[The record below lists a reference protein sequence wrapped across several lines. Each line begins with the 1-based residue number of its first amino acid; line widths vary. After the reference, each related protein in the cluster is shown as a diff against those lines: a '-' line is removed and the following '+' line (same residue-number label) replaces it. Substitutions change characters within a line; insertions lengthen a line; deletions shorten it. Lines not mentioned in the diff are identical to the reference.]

1 MDGGARGDLGREDA
15 CVTDGVEDF
24 VHGGAGGAYCGEPR
38 GVCEKVRDFGAGDR
52 LFATLAR
59 TLAT

>member
-1 MDGGARGDLGREDA
+1 MDGGARGDFGGADT
-15 CVTDGVEDF
+15 CVTDGVEYF
-24 VHGGAGGAYCGEPR
+24 VHGRAGGAYCGEPR

-52 LFATLAR
+52 LFATLAG